1 MTYPKAVCGHFL
13 SVKAFTENVKRME
26 NHGERIIKYTESV
39 LRFCLS
45 RVGNRQGA
53 EDLAAEIILYALDGL
68 EKYEIK
74 SLDAWVMARRAQP
87 MRALFPVEKQ

>member
-1 MTYPKAVCGHFL
+1 
-13 SVKAFTENVKRME
+13 ME